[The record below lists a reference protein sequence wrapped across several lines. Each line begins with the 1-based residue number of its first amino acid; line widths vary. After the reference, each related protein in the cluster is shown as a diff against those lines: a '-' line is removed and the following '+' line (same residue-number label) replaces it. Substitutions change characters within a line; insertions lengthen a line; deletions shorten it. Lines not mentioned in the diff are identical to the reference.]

1 MHGRAGR
8 EKLPG
13 KVIIQSYNPDNFSIQ
28 CARKQNY
35 EMFYDTE
42 ISLRK
47 QLKYPPFCDIIV
59 IGSSSENENN
69 IKKVSDYIYKK
80 IDEKLIDKELKI
92 FKPMPAPIDK
102 IQNKYRWRMI
112 IKGNMDET
120 INLAINECLKDV
132 YDKNIKDIRITV
144 DVNPNNMMWK
154 ERVLKMAI
162 RNLRYE
168 GDEILKKKSRDV
180 EVIDDKIQVLIDDMI
195 ETMHKYNGVGL
206 AAVQVGILK
215 KVVVID
221 LYDDKGPIVLINPV
235 ILKTKGEQEVDEG
248 CLSFPN
254 EFAKVI
260 RPAEVTAEYTDR
272 KGKRIKVKAKE
283 LLAQAICHEVDHL
296 NGEVFIDKIIP
307 GTLEYVE
314 PEKE

>member
-1 MHGRAGR
+1 
-8 EKLPG
+8 
-13 KVIIQSYNPDNFSIQ
+13 
-28 CARKQNY
+28 
-35 EMFYDTE
+35 
-42 ISLRK
+42 
-47 QLKYPPFCDIIV
+47 
-59 IGSSSENENN
+59 
-69 IKKVSDYIYKK
+69 
-80 IDEKLIDKELKI
+80 
-92 FKPMPAPIDK
+92 
-102 IQNKYRWRMI
+102 
-112 IKGNMDET
+112 
-120 INLAINECLKDV
+120 
-132 YDKNIKDIRITV
+132 
-144 DVNPNNMMWK
+144 
-154 ERVLKMAI
+154 MAI

-168 GDEILKKKSRDV
+168 GDEILKKKSREV
-180 EVIDDKIQVLIDDMI
+180 ELIDDKLQILIDDMI

-215 KVVVID
+215 RLVVID
-221 LYDDKGPIVLINPV
+221 LYDDKGPIILINPV

-272 KGKRIKVKAKE
+272 NGKRIKVKAKE

-307 GTLEYVE
+307 GTLEYIE